1 MKNFLL
7 LCCVFSIALC
17 CNAQDTLIS
26 DKGAITI
33 ANIVAQDADFITIS
47 SIDSSNKELV
57 LVPKTSLIFIKYT
70 SGITEQFYVNDTII
84 NSEGRVT
91 PVKVLEVDANS
102 ITYFYYTGK
111 ITEPVISSMS
121 ALLLVKL
128 HDGTKVAL
136 TKAIEKSKGTK
147 EEGTS
152 FDYDLGMSDAR
163 NYYKTKPEV
172 IVGSV
177 VMGATSFFVVP
188 ALLAAVIAWT
198 PPNNLHC
205 FSNPNDSLLGSNTQ
219 YYKGFRNGA
228 KRKKTTAAT
237 ASYFSGLGLLVG
249 SLIAIVAS
257 DIFAW

>member
-1 MKNFLL
+1 MKNFFL
-7 LCCVFSIALC
+7 LCCVFSLALC

-57 LVPKTSLIFIKYT
+57 LLPKSSLIFIKYT
-70 SGITEQFYVNDTII
+70 SGLTEQFYVNDTII
-84 NSEGRVT
+84 NSEGRVF
-91 PVKVLEVDANS
+91 PAKVLEVDDNS
-102 ITYFYYTGK
+102 ITYFYYAGK
-111 ITEPVISSMS
+111 VTEPVISSMS

-136 TKAIEKSKGTK
+136 TKTTEKPKVTK

-152 FDYDLGMSDAR
+152 FEYDMGISDAK

-172 IVGSV
+172 IAGCVIL
-177 VMGATSFFVVP
+177 GATSVFVAP
-188 ALLAAVIAWT
+188 ILFATIIAWT
-198 PPNNLHC
+198 PPKNLHC
-205 FSNPNDSLLGSNTQ
+205 SANPNDSLLESNTQ

-228 KRKKTTAAT
+228 KRKKASVAT
-237 ASYFSGLGLLVG
+237 ASYFSGLGAFVVFIG
-249 SLIAIVAS
+249 AMVSYY
-257 DIFAW
+257 F

>member
-1 MKNFLL
+1 MKNFFL
-7 LCCVFSIALC
+7 LCCVFSLALC

-57 LVPKTSLIFIKYT
+57 LVLKSSLIFIKYT
-70 SGITEQFYVNDTII
+70 SGLTEQFYVNDTII
-84 NSEGRVT
+84 NSEGRVF
-91 PVKVLEVDANS
+91 PAKVLEVDDNS
-102 ITYFYYTGK
+102 ITYFYYNGK
-111 ITEPVISSMS
+111 VTEPVISSMS

-136 TKAIEKSKGTK
+136 TKAIEIPKGTK

-152 FDYDLGMSDAR
+152 FEYDLGVSDAK

-172 IVGSV
+172 IAGSV
-177 VMGATSFFVVP
+177 VMGATSIFVAP
-188 ALLAAVIAWT
+188 ILFATMIAWT
-198 PPNNLHC
+198 PPKNLHC
-205 FSNPNDSLLGSNTQ
+205 IANPNDSLLESNIQ

-228 KRKKTTAAT
+228 KRKKASVAT
-237 ASYFSGLGLLVG
+237 ASYFSGLGAFVVFIG
-249 SLIAIVAS
+249 AMVN
-257 DIFAW
+257 FYW